1 MPDADSPEA
10 HVDFLLS
17 MLVDPC
23 ESLTLREDA
32 ASYLGHM
39 DDGAVLASLILVASD
54 KSQHERLLARCG
66 NAIAE
71 IWDRNRNF
79 DVDLLME
86 GLTGPARAGVNGWLK
101 SK

>member
-10 HVDFLLS
+10 HIDFLLA
-17 MLVDPC
+17 MLVDSC

-39 DDGAVLASLILVASD
+39 DDAAVLATLIIVGSD
-54 KSQHERLLARCG
+54 KSQHERLLGRCG

-79 DVDLLME
+79 DIDTLME
-86 GLTGPARAGVNGWLK
+86 GLAGPARAGINGWLK